1 MGIPGA
7 YLKQGRVNHGL
18 RDAKDAVRDFD
29 EYAVKLDLDAQ
40 EAQAARCMACGVAFC
55 QSGVVFS
62 GARRATGCPLHNL
75 IPETNDLLC
84 RGRIA
89 QAAERLSMTNPFPE
103 FTSRVCPAPCETA
116 CNLGLHDEPVAIR
129 DDERAIADFLDDEGL
144 RAPLPPAPDDA
155 PLASVV
161 GSGPAGL
168 ACAWELART
177 GWRVNVYEKADRPGG
192 LLMYG
197 IPAMKLPKDV
207 VERRVELMRKSGIEF
222 SCGVDAT
229 ERAGDILATSD
240 AVVLSCGAGHAR
252 ELKVPGTD
260 LDGVYYAM
268 EYLTVAT
275 KAVLNGGG
283 PQVTAKDKDV
293 VVVGGGDT
301 GVDCVATA
309 LRQGARSVTQVI
321 RAARPADTADV
332 LAAWPGPRAVWEQ
345 GYGQREAAEIFGEDP
360 RVWGVDTLAFEGEGE
375 VSGVRIVDFAAD
387 GSRAHVEGSER
398 VVDAQLVL
406 VAKGFTGPEA
416 GLLAAFGVETAAE
429 GPALPIVHRGTHRA
443 HVVGD
448 DATPVYVAGDA
459 RTGASIV
466 ASAIAD
472 GLEVAQELNAS
483 R

>member
-7 YLKQGRVNHGL
+7 YLKQGRVGHGV
-18 RDAKDAVRDFD
+18 RGAKEALRDFD
-29 EYAVKLDLDAQ
+29 EYTVQLDLPAQ

-89 QAAERLSMTNPFPE
+89 AAAERLSMTNPFPE

-129 DDERAIADFLDDEGL
+129 DDERAIADFIAETEMS
-144 RAPLPPAPDDA
+144 APLAAAADDA
-155 PLASVV
+155 PLASIV

-168 ACAWELART
+168 ACAWELTRAR
-177 GWRVNVYEKADRPGG
+177 WRVRVYEKADRAGG

-207 VERRVELMRKSGIEF
+207 VARRVELMRASGIEF
-222 SCGVDAT
+222 SCGVDAAAQAA
-229 ERAGDILATSD
+229 EISAASD
-240 AVVLSCGAGHAR
+240 AVVLACGAGHAR
-252 ELKVPGTD
+252 ELRVPGAE
-260 LDGVYYAM
+260 LGGVHYAM
-268 EYLTVAT
+268 EYLTAAT
-275 KAVLNGGG
+275 KALLDGGE
-283 PQVTAKDKDV
+283 PQISAAGCDV

-309 LRQGARSVTQVI
+309 LRQGAKSVTQVI
-321 RAARPADTADV
+321 RAARPAEEADV
-332 LAAWPGPRAVWEQ
+332 LAAWPGPRVVWEQ
-345 GYGQREAAEIFGEDP
+345 GYGQREAEETFGADP
-360 RVWGVDTLAFEGEGE
+360 RVWGVDTLAFEGEGQ
-375 VSGVRIVDFAAD
+375 VAGVRIVDFAED

-398 VVDAQLVL
+398 VIDAQLVL
-406 VAKGFTGPEA
+406 VAKGFTGPEVD
-416 GLLAAFGVETAAE
+416 LLAAFGVETAAE
-429 GPALPIVHRGTHRA
+429 GAALPIVHRGTHRA
-443 HVVGD
+443 HVED
-448 DATPVYVAGDA
+448 DATTPVYVAGDA

-472 GLEVAQELNAS
+472 GLALAAELCAS